1 MDFDL
6 MRRRLVAAREMIG
19 CNRKEFS
26 ERIGIPYRTITNYEN
41 GSREPGGDYISK
53 VADVCGV
60 STDYLLGLTETPR
73 VEAPKPKDA
82 ADLKM
87 DQIVALLES
96 MNGAGLEKVLAYAS
110 DLAFNPA
117 YKK

>member
-1 MDFDL
+1 MQSG
-6 MRRRLVAAREMIG
+6 A
-19 CNRKEFS
+19 KW
-26 ERIGIPYRTITNYEN
+26 
-41 GSREPGGDYISK
+41 
-53 VADVCGV
+53 
-60 STDYLLGLTETPR
+60 